1 MRIAVTGGCGFIGS
15 HVVDRLLAAGHEV
28 LAVDTTDKYLNP
40 GAEHAR
46 IDILDLSALTA
57 ALDGS
62 EVVFHLAAMADV
74 EQVAADPVGAVRANI
89 DGTETVLEAARRSG
103 LSRTV
108 LASTVWVYGAAL
120 TEAGMAGAEQEL
132 ELDEHVPIELE
143 RSGHLYVATKLAAEM
158 LVHSYRELYG
168 RHFTIL
174 RYGIPYGP
182 RMRDELV
189 VARFVQAA
197 LAGRP
202 ITIAGDGRQSRNFV
216 YVEDL
221 ADAHVRALSPA
232 AEDQTFALEGS
243 TAISVR
249 DIADT
254 VDRLLGPVSIEHIE
268 ARAADFTG
276 RRISAAQAKR
286 LLGWSPRTN
295 FAEGVRRYADWYRDE
310 AAAAPAPKPS
320 PKPAPKPAPRPASGA
335 S

>member
-1 MRIAVTGGCGFIGS
+1 MRVAVTGGCGFIGS
-15 HVVDRLLAAGHEV
+15 HVVDRLLSAGHEV
-28 LAVDTTDKYLNP
+28 LAVDATDKYLNP
-40 GAEHAR
+40 DAEHSR
-46 IDILDLSALTA
+46 IDVLDLPALTT

-74 EQVAADPVGAVRANI
+74 EQVSADPVRAVRTNI
-89 DGTETVLEAARRSG
+89 DGTATVLEAARRSG

-120 TEAGMAGAEQEL
+120 AGEGPEGEEQEV
-132 ELDEHVPIELE
+132 DEHVPVELE

-243 TAISVR
+243 AAVSVR

-254 VDRLLGPVSIEHIE
+254 VDRLLGPVTISHIE
-268 ARAADFTG
+268 ARAADYAG
-276 RRISAAQAKR
+276 RRISSAQAKR

-295 FAEGVRRYADWYRDE
+295 FADGVRRYADWYRD
-310 AAAAPAPKPS
+310 ATGAGPDPS
-320 PKPAPKPAPRPASGA
+320 
-335 S
+335 